1 MERQYLTSLGLSVH
15 DLLDVFRPGFEGML
29 HAGHAMKPRG
39 GALYPRGRGTYERLE
54 LMGQMWAKIAGAAAS
69 SRGN

>member
-29 HAGHAMKPRG
+29 HVGHAIKPEGEVRFVSR
-39 GALYPRGRGTYERLE
+39 ARRGTY
-54 LMGQMWAKIAGAAAS
+54 GS
-69 SRGN
+69 S